1 MAIDAIAHGRPRSM
15 QTLWLKDLPW
25 ALAASMIV
33 PAPEACLTLWQSVD
47 GRVARAYLLAD
58 GAPDSSWTQLV
69 QLQSLEGAS
78 TGQGPAFHYSVET
91 DVAPEHEAQLNA
103 WYAEEHLPGLAS
115 VPGTIRA
122 ARFRR
127 KAGSPKYLACYDLT
141 SPDTLERSEWL
152 AVRHTAWSSRVRPR
166 FQNTRRTMFR
176 RRAVGA

>member
-1 MAIDAIAHGRPRSM
+1 M

-25 ALAASMIV
+25 AMRASIIV
-33 PAPEACLTLWQSVD
+33 TLPEAGLTVWQSID
-47 GRVARAYLLAD
+47 GTVARAYLLAN
-58 GAPDSSWTQLV
+58 GAPDGSWTQLV
-69 QLQSLEGAS
+69 RLQSLDGAS
-78 TGQGPAFHYSVET
+78 KGQGPAFHYCVET
-91 DVAPEHEAQLNA
+91 DVAPEHEAELNA

-127 KAGSPKYLACYDLT
+127 GAGSPKFLACYDLT

-152 AVRHTAWSSRVRPR
+152 AVRHTAWSSRVRPH

-176 RRAVGA
+176 RPAAGA